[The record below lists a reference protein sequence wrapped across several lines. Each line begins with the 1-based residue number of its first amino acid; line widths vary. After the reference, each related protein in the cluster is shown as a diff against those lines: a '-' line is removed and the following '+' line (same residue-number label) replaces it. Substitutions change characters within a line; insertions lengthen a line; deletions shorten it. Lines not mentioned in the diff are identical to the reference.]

1 MQKKSLVV
9 ILCHFLNGFSSQIA
23 TSRNVRQR
31 KHLNIA
37 AVNRTTLNNEND
49 LLSSSINS
57 NWTMINP
64 YDFCPIGRLKKVV
77 HQIPPYGNK
86 LTEVSYMAHSTQLYN
101 GKSSVVW

>member
-1 MQKKSLVV
+1 MQTKLLVV
-9 ILCHFLNGFSSQIA
+9 VLCHFLNGFSSQIA

-31 KHLNIA
+31 KHLNIV
-37 AVNRTTLNNEND
+37 AVNGPSLTNGND
-49 LLSSSINS
+49 LLSSSINF
-57 NWTMINP
+57 NLTVINP
-64 YDFCPIGRLKKVV
+64 YDFCPIGRTKKVV